1 MTPSYSLRALAQ
13 EDLEEIWL
21 YTYEEWGDDQADKY
35 LDLLFSRFTWL
46 AENPLLGK
54 KRDDI
59 KAGYYCF
66 PEGMHRV
73 FYTLTKNGI
82 DIIGIPHQS
91 MDVIN
96 HIGTDQF
103 PN

>member
-66 PEGMHRV
+66 PEGMHLV
-73 FYTLTKNGI
+73 FYTLTKKGI

-91 MDVIN
+91 MDVIK

-103 PN
+103 FN

>member
-66 PEGMHRV
+66 PEGMHLV

-82 DIIGIPHQS
+82 DIIDISHQS
-91 MDVIN
+91 MDVTN
-96 HIGTDQF
+96 HIGIDQF

>member
-1 MTPSYSLRALAQ
+1 MTPNYSLRALAQ
-13 EDLEEIWL
+13 VDLERIWL
-21 YTYEEWGDDQADKY
+21 YTYEQWGVEQADNY
-35 LDLLFSRFTWL
+35 LNLLFSRFTWI
-46 AENPLLGK
+46 AKNPLIGK

-59 KAGYYCF
+59 KAGYYYF
-66 PEGMHRV
+66 PEGMHLV

-96 HIGTDQF
+96 HINSPLG
-103 PN
+103 

>member
-1 MTPSYSLRALAQ
+1 MTSNYSLRALAQ
-13 EDLEEIWL
+13 VDLEEIWL
-21 YTYEEWGDDQADKY
+21 YSYQEWGVEQADKY
-35 LDLLFSRFTWL
+35 LNSLLSRFEWL
-46 AENPLLGK
+46 AKNPLISK

-59 KAGYYCF
+59 KTGYYYF
-66 PEGMHRV
+66 PEGMHLV

-103 PN
+103 PD